1 MREILNKVAL
11 REVKHRL
18 IGYFG
23 GCTWAGKAVKLMPE
37 ILEKLAFEQVT
48 DPVEIKGAAT
58 DEQLAQGRDLGAAIG
73 KRLLE
78 LYR

>member
-1 MREILNKVAL
+1 
-11 REVKHRL
+11 
-18 IGYFG
+18 
-23 GCTWAGKAVKLMPE
+23 MPE
-37 ILEKLAFEQVT
+37 ILEKLAFEQVA